1 MARKQKRTDADD
13 DDLGGSLEETMELY
27 PQDKIAAWK
36 EKLKKDWLMEA
47 PDEFFALHSLAASL
61 HHADPSCAFAA
72 SLGVELTGP
81 FDLLSATTMRGSFE
95 LVGASLA
102 QVLLDLIEVAAAPHP
117 HHAMIRAF
125 LTTQCDCSALPPIS
139 KRRKT
144 TSLASPHRDEA
155 QRRRS
160 ADQVAPTLSGLGIVV
175 PVHAKSRVGYRDLPL
190 MGNALRKLLE
200 APVRGKAID
209 DLITRATIAC
219 DECDFGTALQ
229 LGLDLWTQGAK
240 FEGEAVGL
248 MESAYMMLG
257 RGAFGVLARRHI
269 EHRNRYFC
277 ETVNMLA
284 RLGGPSPARKKYEEV
299 LLLPRKQLQHMDLS
313 PPKPKVATS
322 SLEGEHGSGVIK
334 RKELS
339 DDENNAIWRRWKDK
353 KDAERRRRR
362 QAKPA
367 MSDQELTPLV
377 EQTIE
382 ESSTNAISMGVEE
395 RGLAQRGGI
404 VEAEFLKWKQKKDGE
419 RRREKQRKREMQASW
434 GIRINYVSK
443 PKVDPVR
450 LQQVQ
455 EKVLASPY
463 AKPSRRRPPP
473 HGGCVLPQLAK
484 ASVVTETTRPVTLC
498 RSAESR
504 PSTEASAMFIE
515 APAVDIEPSLEL
527 QHFPSLP
534 PQCSDSSSSRP
545 HQRSSNED
553 VATLPPLLSALTL
566 LERRDEDERDVDQS
580 QVFPKSDD
588 RGDDEYGDIY
598 EDRGHAH
605 LTAPPPPVQERD
617 ATSRGTTSGYGSET
631 WE

>member
-1 MARKQKRTDADD
+1 
-13 DDLGGSLEETMELY
+13 
-27 PQDKIAAWK
+27 
-36 EKLKKDWLMEA
+36 
-47 PDEFFALHSLAASL
+47 
-61 HHADPSCAFAA
+61 
-72 SLGVELTGP
+72 
-81 FDLLSATTMRGSFE
+81 
-95 LVGASLA
+95 
-102 QVLLDLIEVAAAPHP
+102 
-117 HHAMIRAF
+117 
-125 LTTQCDCSALPPIS
+125 
-139 KRRKT
+139 
-144 TSLASPHRDEA
+144 
-155 QRRRS
+155 
-160 ADQVAPTLSGLGIVV
+160 
-175 PVHAKSRVGYRDLPL
+175 
-190 MGNALRKLLE
+190 
-200 APVRGKAID
+200 
-209 DLITRATIAC
+209 
-219 DECDFGTALQ
+219 
-229 LGLDLWTQGAK
+229 
-240 FEGEAVGL
+240 
-248 MESAYMMLG
+248 
-257 RGAFGVLARRHI
+257 
-269 EHRNRYFC
+269 
-277 ETVNMLA
+277 MLA
-284 RLGGPSPARKKYEEV
+284 RLGGPSQARKKYEEV

-377 EQTIE
+377 EQTVE
-382 ESSTNAISMGVEE
+382 ESSTNAIK
-395 RGLAQRGGI
+395 
-404 VEAEFLKWKQKKDGE
+404 AEFLKWKQKKDGE

-434 GIRINYVSK
+434 EREKELHRLALQEKPPPSHPFPALHPTQQHPRK

-484 ASVVTETTRPVTLC
+484 VSVATETTRPVTSC

-534 PQCSDSSSSRP
+534 PPCSGSSSSRP

-566 LERRDEDERDVDQS
+566 LERRDEDERDVDPS

-598 EDRGHAH
+598 EDGGHVH

>member
-81 FDLLSATTMRGSFE
+81 FDLLSATTMRVDKHEYLHGRCYYDPPEVISVMRSGSTSFGYFRDAPSQVPTYVVQGSSSTGSFE

-125 LTTQCDCSALPPIS
+125 LTTQCECSALPPKS

-144 TSLASPHRDEA
+144 TSLASPHRDDA

-269 EHRNRYFC
+269 EHRN
-277 ETVNMLA
+277 
-284 RLGGPSPARKKYEEV
+284 
-299 LLLPRKQLQHMDLS
+299 
-313 PPKPKVATS
+313 
-322 SLEGEHGSGVIK
+322 
-334 RKELS
+334 
-339 DDENNAIWRRWKDK
+339 
-353 KDAERRRRR
+353 
-362 QAKPA
+362 
-367 MSDQELTPLV
+367 
-377 EQTIE
+377 
-382 ESSTNAISMGVEE
+382 
-395 RGLAQRGGI
+395 
-404 VEAEFLKWKQKKDGE
+404 
-419 RRREKQRKREMQASW
+419 
-434 GIRINYVSK
+434 
-443 PKVDPVR
+443 VDHC
-450 LQQVQ
+450 
-455 EKVLASPY
+455 K
-463 AKPSRRRPPP
+463 
-473 HGGCVLPQLAK
+473 
-484 ASVVTETTRPVTLC
+484 
-498 RSAESR
+498 
-504 PSTEASAMFIE
+504 
-515 APAVDIEPSLEL
+515 
-527 QHFPSLP
+527 
-534 PQCSDSSSSRP
+534 
-545 HQRSSNED
+545 N
-553 VATLPPLLSALTL
+553 
-566 LERRDEDERDVDQS
+566 
-580 QVFPKSDD
+580 
-588 RGDDEYGDIY
+588 
-598 EDRGHAH
+598 
-605 LTAPPPPVQERD
+605 
-617 ATSRGTTSGYGSET
+617 
-631 WE
+631 

>member
-1 MARKQKRTDADD
+1 MAPKQKRTDADD

-36 EKLKKDWLMEA
+36 EKLKKDWLMDA

-125 LTTQCDCSALPPIS
+125 LTTQCECSALPPKS

-155 QRRRS
+155 QHRRS

-269 EHRNRYFC
+269 EHRD
-277 ETVNMLA
+277 
-284 RLGGPSPARKKYEEV
+284 KYEEV

-313 PPKPKVATS
+313 PPKPKVAAS

-353 KDAERRRRR
+353 KDAERRR

-377 EQTIE
+377 EQTVE
-382 ESSTNAISMGVEE
+382 ESSTNAICMGVEE
-395 RGLAQRGGI
+395 RGLAQRGGV
-404 VEAEFLKWKQKKDGE
+404 VEAEFLKWKQKKDVE

-434 GIRINYVSK
+434 GICINYVSK

-484 ASVVTETTRPVTLC
+484 VSVATETTRPVTSC
-498 RSAESR
+498 RSAKSR

-534 PQCSDSSSSRP
+534 PPCSGSSSSRP
-545 HQRSSNED
+545 YQRSSNED

-566 LERRDEDERDVDQS
+566 LERRDEDERDVEPS

-598 EDRGHAH
+598 EDGGHVH
-605 LTAPPPPVQERD
+605 FTAPPPPVQERD

>member
-1 MARKQKRTDADD
+1 
-13 DDLGGSLEETMELY
+13 
-27 PQDKIAAWK
+27 
-36 EKLKKDWLMEA
+36 
-47 PDEFFALHSLAASL
+47 
-61 HHADPSCAFAA
+61 
-72 SLGVELTGP
+72 
-81 FDLLSATTMRGSFE
+81 
-95 LVGASLA
+95 
-102 QVLLDLIEVAAAPHP
+102 
-117 HHAMIRAF
+117 
-125 LTTQCDCSALPPIS
+125 
-139 KRRKT
+139 
-144 TSLASPHRDEA
+144 
-155 QRRRS
+155 
-160 ADQVAPTLSGLGIVV
+160 
-175 PVHAKSRVGYRDLPL
+175 
-190 MGNALRKLLE
+190 
-200 APVRGKAID
+200 
-209 DLITRATIAC
+209 
-219 DECDFGTALQ
+219 
-229 LGLDLWTQGAK
+229 
-240 FEGEAVGL
+240 
-248 MESAYMMLG
+248 
-257 RGAFGVLARRHI
+257 
-269 EHRNRYFC
+269 
-277 ETVNMLA
+277 MLA

-313 PPKPKVATS
+313 PPKPKVAAS

-353 KDAERRRRR
+353 KDAERRR

-377 EQTIE
+377 EQTVE
-382 ESSTNAISMGVEE
+382 ESSTNAICMGVEE
-395 RGLAQRGGI
+395 RGLAQRGGV
-404 VEAEFLKWKQKKDGE
+404 VEAEFLKWKQKKDVE

-434 GIRINYVSK
+434 GICINYVSK

-484 ASVVTETTRPVTLC
+484 VSVVTETTRPVTSC
-498 RSAESR
+498 RSAKSR

-534 PQCSDSSSSRP
+534 PPCSGSSSSRP
-545 HQRSSNED
+545 YQRSSNED

-566 LERRDEDERDVDQS
+566 LERRDEDERDVEPS

-598 EDRGHAH
+598 EDGGHVH
-605 LTAPPPPVQERD
+605 FTAPPPPVQERD